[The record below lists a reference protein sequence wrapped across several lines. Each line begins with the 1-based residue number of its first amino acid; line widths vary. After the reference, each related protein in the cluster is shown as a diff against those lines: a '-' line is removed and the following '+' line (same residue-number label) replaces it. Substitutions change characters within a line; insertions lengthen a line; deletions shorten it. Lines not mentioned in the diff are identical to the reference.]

1 MMKHERYMAA
11 LRCRQPD
18 RVPIVVRGVDPLHN
32 TAGLPPSR
40 HPSFRP
46 LIDAVTENTEW
57 AYRWHPP
64 EENLLSCHPDAA
76 VRVEVRPCRQEG
88 FDEEAR
94 TFETP
99 LGPLETVRWVSR
111 KGKPGMT
118 KKYLIE
124 SLEDVERFLSIP
136 YQFREPDVS
145 RFFELQTKMGSN
157 GVLMAS
163 IGIDPIGHVTH
174 WLGLVTLAIWSLT
187 EREAIFRLL
196 DEFYHRAEL
205 LVKAL
210 LSAEVGPV
218 FATLGMEQATPPWM
232 SVADFRA
239 FTTRY
244 DKRLWA
250 PILEAGGLVHVHC
263 HGNLKQVIGDFID
276 MGAGCIHPV
285 EAPPMGDLE
294 LREAKQLVQGRI
306 CIEGNIQ
313 LDDLYTKD
321 EEYIRETVRQV
332 MTDAAEGGG
341 FVLCPTASPIPP
353 VLEEKVLNNY
363 LVLIEA
369 GLEYGQAG

>member
-1 MMKHERYMAA
+1 M
-11 LRCRQPD
+11 
-18 RVPIVVRGVDPLHN
+18 
-32 TAGLPPSR
+32 
-40 HPSFRP
+40 
-46 LIDAVTENTEW
+46 IDTVAENTEW

-64 EENLLSCHPDAA
+64 EENLLSCHSDAA
-76 VRVEVRPCRQEG
+76 IRIEVQPSGQEG
-88 FDEEAR
+88 FDEETR
-94 TFETP
+94 TFEAP
-99 LGPLETVRWVSR
+99 LGPLKTIKWVSR
-111 KGKPGMT
+111 EGKPGMT

-136 YQFREPDVS
+136 YQFREPDVT

-163 IGIDPIGHVTH
+163 IGMDPIGHVTH
-174 WLGLVTLAIWSLT
+174 WLGLETLAIWSLT

-210 LSAEVGPV
+210 LSAKVGPV

-232 SVADFRA
+232 SVDDFTA

-244 DKRLWA
+244 DERLWA

-294 LREAKQLVQGRI
+294 LHEARQLMQGRI
-306 CIEGNIQ
+306 SIEGNIQ

-321 EEYIRETVRQV
+321 EEYIRETVKQAI
-332 MTDAAEGGG
+332 TDAAEGGG
-341 FVLCPTASPIPP
+341 FILCPTASPIPP
-353 VLEEKVLNNY
+353 VLDEKVLNNY
-363 LVLIEA
+363 LALIEA
-369 GLEYGQAG
+369 GLEYG